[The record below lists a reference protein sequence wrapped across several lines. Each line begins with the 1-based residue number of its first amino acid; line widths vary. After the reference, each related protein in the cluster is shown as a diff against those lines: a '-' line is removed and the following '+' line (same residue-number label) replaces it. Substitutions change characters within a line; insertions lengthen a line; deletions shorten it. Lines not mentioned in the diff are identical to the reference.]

1 MRWKQADFLAGSFV
15 VAGAALIIAM
25 FVIVRG
31 SVGAPD
37 RYHTFFDNVAGLRAG
52 ATVVYEGYIIGSVEE
67 VQPIASEDG
76 MQFRVN
82 LAVEQGWKIPE
93 DSIAEISA
101 VSLLSANA
109 IQIRAGIGNPMPV
122 DSEIR
127 SMKAANIMADISK
140 TADELTE
147 IAQSHLAPLLGTLRN
162 VLNVEGRDALS
173 SVATLT
179 NELAERTPAI
189 MKNIEDASEN
199 VAGIAGGDNA
209 ASISR
214 TISNIETASSEVA
227 SATSDAADI
236 VTETETVVTKALAIA
251 SQENID
257 RITGIIQRVDSSAQQ
272 LETMLESAN
281 RSTRNVEAIVGPENR
296 AHIGDI
302 LMNLKSLQD
311 DVQAITK
318 VGMTSSKNIEQITE
332 FSEDRLEGFLLRME
346 SAALNIE
353 EMTARLRNDP
363 SLLILGSE

>member
-37 RYHTFFDNVAGLRAG
+37 RYYTFFDNVAGLRSG
-52 ATVVYEGYIIGSVEE
+52 ATVVYEGYIIGSVEDVE
-67 VQPIASEDG
+67 PIASDEG

-82 LAVEQGWKIPE
+82 LEVEQGWKIPE

-122 DSEIR
+122 NSEIR
-127 SMKAANIMADISK
+127 SMRAADIMADISK

-147 IAQSHLAPLLGTLRN
+147 IAQTHLAPLLGTLRN
-162 VLNVEGRDALS
+162 VLDIEGRGALS
-173 SVATLT
+173 SVSTLT
-179 NELAERTPAI
+179 NELAKRTPAI
-189 MKNIEDASEN
+189 MKNIENASEN
-199 VAGIAGGDNA
+199 VADMAGGDNA

-214 TISNIETASSEVA
+214 TISNIETASNEVK
-227 SATSDAADI
+227 TVTEDAA
-236 VTETETVVTKALAIA
+236 TIA
-251 SQENID
+251 SQENIN

-272 LETMLESAN
+272 LESLLASAN
-281 RSTRNVEAIVGPENR
+281 RSTQNVEAIVGPENTAR
-296 AHIGDI
+296 VGEI
-302 LMNLKSLQD
+302 LMNLKRLQD
-311 DVQAITK
+311 DVSEITK
-318 VGMTSSKNIEQITE
+318 VGMASSRNIEQITE

-353 EMTARLRNDP
+353 EMTARLRDDP
-363 SLLILGSE
+363 SILILGSE